1 METDFDPNFNDD
13 ELLGETLEQPRPIY
27 RPPEWELTE
36 ESLEIAK
43 PRMGTAAEYDAI
55 LFGDKPCPRCNGTRM
70 VKYAV
75 KEKYTGQL
83 GHKDYQC
90 HCYQNQH
97 RLKTLAQLQPPK
109 YLRCNLATMQ
119 PNILCTM
126 PLEKQAEMIEQF
138 RRHPSDN
145 VFMWG
150 APGTGK
156 TTFACAML
164 RHAVQRDWKYFYT
177 DNLGGLKFTTTRW
190 IWRVSF
196 DTLMAQ
202 YLAKQNDREEPD
214 PDVTP
219 ERIKAA
225 TEKGKKFV
233 LCLEEIDK
241 ARLTEHR
248 ANKLFDII
256 DTLYNCEG
264 QLIVT
269 TNLTYDGFVDMFTKT
284 DNENINVAG
293 GALIRRIK
301 EMCEIYEF

>member
-1 METDFDPNFNDD
+1 MDTDYTPLPD
-13 ELLGETLEQPRPIY
+13 
-27 RPPEWELTE
+27 WELTE
-36 ESLEIAK
+36 DSLEAAK
-43 PRMGTAAEYDAI
+43 PRYSTAAEYDAI
-55 LFGDKPCPRCNGTRM
+55 LFGDKPCPRCNGTHT
-70 VKYAV
+70 VNYAV
-75 KEKYTGQL
+75 RDKHTGNL
-83 GHKDYQC
+83 GTKDYQC
-90 HCYQNQH
+90 LCSQNPH
-97 RLKTLAQLQPPK
+97 RRKTLAQMLPPK
-109 YLRCNLATMQ
+109 YLRCNLATLE
-119 PNILCTM
+119 PSTHSTM
-126 PLEKQAEMIEQF
+126 PIQRQAEMIQHF
-138 RRHPSDN
+138 RENPNAN
-145 VFMWG
+145 VMMWG
-150 APGTGK
+150 KPGTGK
-156 TTFACAML
+156 TTVACALL

-177 DNLGGLKFTTTRW
+177 DNLGCLKWTTGRW

-202 YLAKQNDREEPD
+202 YLRKQNDREEPE

-241 ARLTEHR
+241 AKLTEHR

-269 TNLTYDGFVDMFTKT
+269 TNLTHDGFSDMMTKT

-293 GALIRRIK
+293 AAIIRRIE